1 MNTNYDV
8 ITVWGAALQAV
19 LRQLVR
25 QEEEARFCWL
35 NNMVF

>member
-8 ITVWGAALQAV
+8 ITVGGALQAV

>member
-1 MNTNYDV
+1 MLENRV
-8 ITVWGAALQAV
+8 FGQAGGGALQAV